1 MNFQQAVFMILD
13 EGQKL
18 SGAEKSIVN
27 EIVAVFIIDYI
38 KATKR
43 EPQPIFDDLIL
54 ISGRLQSLGFE
65 IPRVD
70 RWFEEDMFTI
80 RRYAEIQGVKRMGK
94 EREGD

>member
-18 SGAEKSIVN
+18 SGADKFIIN
-27 EIVAVFIIDYI
+27 EIVAAFIRDYI
-38 KATKR
+38 KATNR
-43 EPQPIFDDLIL
+43 EPQPVFDDLIL
-54 ISGRLQSLGFE
+54 IAGRLQSLGFE

-70 RWFEEDMFTI
+70 RWFKEDMFTI
-80 RRYAEIQGVKRMGK
+80 RRYAEMQGVKRMGK